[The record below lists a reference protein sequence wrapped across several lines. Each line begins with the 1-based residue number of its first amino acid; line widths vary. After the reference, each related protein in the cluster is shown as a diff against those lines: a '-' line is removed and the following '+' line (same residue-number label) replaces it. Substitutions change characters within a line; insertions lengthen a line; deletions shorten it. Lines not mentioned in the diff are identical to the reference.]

1 MRKKLAVAVTVAL
14 LAFPLSTAIA
24 QACLP
29 DAPISVA
36 SNVHVTTLDEA
47 VQTAEDAVVDYEL
60 APITTLELVTT
71 AEGLKATAVAAIADL
86 EVDSTEKADL
96 EVRVTTQA
104 TKIATAKSDLRVA
117 AAETAVSAY
126 EDASIDT
133 LAEIATAEGL
143 KAAADAAVNGVGDG
157 DANAAFE
164 LRVTAQATE
173 ITTTKTALQEAAE
186 AAAVVVAA
194 ETAVLAYESA
204 PITTLAEIATAEGLK
219 AAAVQAVMVVSNV
232 DTKTAFEL
240 RVTTQKAAIK
250 AAKIELTPP
259 VVEYDGKIVIP
270 STQFSDFIDNLQ
282 LALTFDAARQGEI
295 NKRHALRKLA
305 QANKLMQD
313 GNIEDSKICFSEYKD
328 KIAKAQEFLNEAETP
343 GSATAVALAKA
354 LENVEAKNIAVLS
367 DLVVKLPPQVAQKL
381 ALNVVRTM
389 DKAVVKV
396 QKEEAKVAPVVVPV
410 VNDDVEKKLLEKQA
424 KAALLKFKN
433 SVNEKNN
440 LLQIKDREITDNQCT
455 TDQKKLDVNQK
466 LEKLSHINYRTSD
479 KNKAG
484 WNKDNDRDKN
494 DDRNNDKGGDNNSRD
509 HR

>member
-1 MRKKLAVAVTVAL
+1 MKKKLAVAVTVAL

-36 SNVHVTTLDEA
+36 SNVFHVTTLDEA

-60 APITTLELVTT
+60 APITTLELVAT

-96 EVRVTTQA
+96 KV
-104 TKIATAKSDLRVA
+104 
-117 AAETAVSAY
+117 
-126 EDASIDT
+126 
-133 LAEIATAEGL
+133 
-143 KAAADAAVNGVGDG
+143 
-157 DANAAFE
+157 
-164 LRVTAQATE
+164 
-173 ITTTKTALQEAAE
+173 
-186 AAAVVVAA
+186 
-194 ETAVLAYESA
+194 
-204 PITTLAEIATAEGLK
+204 
-219 AAAVQAVMVVSNV
+219 
-232 DTKTAFEL
+232 

-250 AAKIELTPP
+250 AAEIELTPP
-259 VVEYDGKIVIP
+259 VVEDDGKIVIP

-282 LALTFDAARQGEI
+282 LALTFDPARQGEI

-313 GNIEDSKICFSEYKD
+313 GNIKASKICFGEYKD

-343 GSATAVALAKA
+343 GSATAIALAKA

-367 DLVVKLPPQVAQKL
+367 DLVVKFPPQAAQKL
-381 ALNVVRTM
+381 ALNVVHTM
-389 DKAVVKV
+389 DKAVFKV

-410 VNDDVEKKLLEKQA
+410 VKDDVEKKLVEKQA
-424 KAALLKFKN
+424 KPALLKFKN

-466 LEKLSHINYRTSD
+466 LEKLSRINYRTSD
-479 KNKAG
+479 ENKAG
-484 WNKDNDRDKN
+484 WNKDNNRDKN

>member
-117 AAETAVSAY
+117 
-126 EDASIDT
+126 
-133 LAEIATAEGL
+133 
-143 KAAADAAVNGVGDG
+143 
-157 DANAAFE
+157 
-164 LRVTAQATE
+164 
-173 ITTTKTALQEAAE
+173 
-186 AAAVVVAA
+186 AA

-389 DKAVVKV
+389 DKAVVKD
-396 QKEEAKVAPVVVPV
+396 QKEEAKVAPV

>member
-86 EVDSTEKADL
+86 EVDSTEKA
-96 EVRVTTQA
+96 
-104 TKIATAKSDLRVA
+104 
-117 AAETAVSAY
+117 
-126 EDASIDT
+126 
-133 LAEIATAEGL
+133 
-143 KAAADAAVNGVGDG
+143 
-157 DANAAFE
+157 AFE
-164 LRVTAQATE
+164 VRVTAQATE

-295 NKRHALRKLA
+295 NKRNALRKLA

-389 DKAVVKV
+389 DK
-396 QKEEAKVAPVVVPV
+396 QSLRF
-410 VNDDVEKKLLEKQA
+410 KKKKQR
-424 KAALLKFKN
+424 
-433 SVNEKNN
+433 S
-440 LLQIKDREITDNQCT
+440 LQ
-455 TDQKKLDVNQK
+455 
-466 LEKLSHINYRTSD
+466 
-479 KNKAG
+479 
-484 WNKDNDRDKN
+484 
-494 DDRNNDKGGDNNSRD
+494 
-509 HR
+509 

>member
-117 AAETAVSAY
+117 
-126 EDASIDT
+126 
-133 LAEIATAEGL
+133 
-143 KAAADAAVNGVGDG
+143 
-157 DANAAFE
+157 
-164 LRVTAQATE
+164 
-173 ITTTKTALQEAAE
+173 
-186 AAAVVVAA
+186 AA